1 MPSFKSFKTGL
12 LSRTKSSQS
21 EQIANVSDDSPEG
34 AAQRGVRLFCESGS
48 PDGQGEE
55 VLHLPVIVE
64 SAESSPAAATACAYQ
79 IRKFLSKEHFGK
91 PHVQYNAVMLLR
103 ILSENPGPSFTR
115 NVDKKFVDTTQTL
128 LRTGKDPS
136 VQQILRETL
145 DAFEAERYND
155 EGLKKLLEMWRL
167 NKGFKAVIPPQ
178 NAGWAS
184 GGQQNYSGGHGSS
197 SRALP
202 PPIELASRVEESKNT
217 AKILMQLVQSTP
229 TEEVLGND
237 LLKEFADRCQGA
249 QRSMQG
255 YINCDNPPPDDDTL
269 QTLIEVT
276 EQLSLSLSKHQRAVL
291 TARRAAGLTTSN
303 AASPDPE
310 SQGGQPVY
318 ANPVSA
324 QDNYVPE
331 PQSPTAASLQAAR
344 DRTAERERIE
354 ARERMEAREAEQDRQ
369 DRLRQQQHT
378 PSTQYSAPAGPP
390 PGRTE
395 QDPFGDNAERSN
407 YQQPRSTYEYRSDE
421 APAAPSS
428 TQQQQPVTYRY

>member
-12 LSRTKSSQS
+12 LSRTKSSNS
-21 EQIANVSDDSPEG
+21 ETLANVSDDSPEG
-34 AAQRGVRLFCESGS
+34 SAQRGVRLFCESGS
-48 PDGQGEE
+48 LSNQGEE

-79 IRKFLSKEHFGK
+79 IRKFLSKEHYDK
-91 PHVQYNAVMLLR
+91 PHVQYNSIMLLR

-115 NVDKKFVDTTQTL
+115 NIDKKFVDTTATL

-155 EGLKKLLEMWRL
+155 EGLKKLLEMWRS
-167 NKGFKAVIPPQ
+167 NKGFKAVITPQ
-178 NAGWAS
+178 TGGWGGGITPVAS
-184 GGQQNYSGGHGSS
+184 GGNGSRSSG
-197 SRALP
+197 RQLP
-202 PPIELASRVEESKNT
+202 TPVELASRVEESKNT

-237 LLKEFADRCQGA
+237 LLKEFADRCQSA

-276 EQLSLSLSKHQRAVL
+276 EQLSLSLSKHQRSVL
-291 TARRAAGLTTSN
+291 TARRAAGLTTSA

-310 SQGGQPVY
+310 TQGGQNVY
-318 ANPVSA
+318 ATPAAA
-324 QDNYVPE
+324 QSYDE
-331 PQSPTAASLQAAR
+331 PQSPNARSLQAAR
-344 DRTAERERIE
+344 DRAAERERIE
-354 ARERMEAREAEQDRQ
+354 ARERMEAMEAEQDRQ
-369 DRLRQQQHT
+369 NRQQQET
-378 PSTQYSAPAGPP
+378 YSPPAGPP
-390 PGRTE
+390 PGRPAE
-395 QDPFGDNAERSN
+395 QDPFGDSAERSN
-407 YQQPRSTYEYRSDE
+407 YGQQSRSTYEYRAE
-421 APAAPSS
+421 TPPGNRSS
-428 TQQQQPVTYRY
+428 SQHQQQPVTYRY